1 MEREVHLRAGLE
13 ASRVASEILLHHFR
27 SETLV
32 IDDKVDGTPVTQA
45 DREAEMAIREVLSR
59 RTPDVGLLGEEL
71 PAEGPRDARWII
83 DPLDGTKNFVSG
95 LPLFAVLL
103 SLEIEGRVELGIV
116 HAPSS
121 GKTWW
126 AARGVGAF
134 SCRGTDPERCRDRIL
149 SVGDVSRVNEAFICH
164 GGLSHIEELGLWDPF
179 TTLVR
184 ESRRTRG
191 FGDYWGHMLVA
202 EGRVDAMIDPRVA
215 LHDVAGVGL
224 IVEEAGGQLVS
235 RHDVSID
242 ERFCGLVLSAN
253 SDLLV
258 QLRQVLSV

>member
-1 MEREVHLRAGLE
+1 MEREVYLRAGLE
-13 ASRVASEILLHHFR
+13 ACRAASEILLDHFR

-45 DREAEMAIREVLSR
+45 DREAETAVREVLAK
-59 RTPDVGLLGEEL
+59 RTPGVGLLGEEF
-71 PAEGPRDARWII
+71 PAEGPRDLRWII

-103 SLEIEGRVELGIV
+103 SLEIDGRAELGIV

-126 AARGVGAF
+126 AARGIGAF
-134 SCRGTDPERCRDRIL
+134 TARGTDPERCRDRIL
-149 SVGDVSRVNEAFICH
+149 AVGEASSVDEAFVCH
-164 GGLSHIEELGLWDPF
+164 GGLAHIQELGLWDAF
-179 TTLVR
+179 TALVER
-184 ESRRTRG
+184 SRRTRG

-215 LHDVAGVGL
+215 LHDVAGVRL

-235 RHDVSID
+235 RHDVAID
-242 ERFCGLVLSAN
+242 ERFCGLVLSSN
-253 SDLLV
+253 RDLIGP
-258 QLRQVLSV
+258 LRELLSV